1 MASSRDHLYCPLN
14 RKDPY
19 EGNQFGS
26 VGNTPRSK
34 RKHIARMR
42 FVSTYKQDIARPK
55 NCKNTAGDQKLKG
68 VLVCVLL
75 FSVQGLLLL
84 LL

>member
-26 VGNTPRSK
+26 VGNTPKQEKKHSQDAICFNIQAGY
-34 RKHIARMR
+34 RKTKKI
-42 FVSTYKQDIARPK
+42 
-55 NCKNTAGDQKLKG
+55 CKNTAGYQKLKG